1 MGLVDCVDKMLSA
14 DRGRLLD
21 CPCVYGDGC
30 RHVQSMR
37 HELSPIPWQADYL
50 YASKLLADRLTKVE
64 LRDDEDVARFSDHLP
79 LIAEFDL

>member
-1 MGLVDCVDKMLSA
+1 
-14 DRGRLLD
+14 
-21 CPCVYGDGC
+21 
-30 RHVQSMR
+30 MR